1 MLPIHPRSQEQA
13 AGNTLAAGF
22 KYGLD
27 DKPPPGESLLL
38 GLQWCALVVP
48 FMIILGKIAGASHF
62 TDPAGITVYLQKT
75 AFVMAVFLFLEIM
88 WGHGLPLVMGPS
100 AVLLIGIISSAGF
113 DADAI
118 YTAVASGGVILALAG
133 MSGLVGYLQRLFTP
147 RVVAVVLLLIAFTL
161 MPTVLR
167 LITEVNGGTPQ
178 ANMVYA
184 LSLTAAMLVFHRF
197 LKGIWKSILILLAM
211 FSGSVIYFII
221 FPGGLDMGPA
231 VSAKFIASFFR
242 DMTGKLS
249 FDAGLLISFF
259 ICFVALSINDLGSMQ
274 SINALAKA
282 KDMEKRLNRGVF
294 FTGLANIASGIFG
307 IIGQVN
313 YSVSAGVVA
322 ATGCISRFTLI
333 PAAAVLL
340 AVGETD
346 ARAEQG
352 PAAPDPDKSVCPSA
366 VPEILRTLGYAD
378 DFIAEVCG
386 IVLGDSRL
394 RDRINFKIVRDAALL
409 ADSEEHRIRAA
420 AAPLD
425 DDFLA
430 SFMTDSARR
439 FAEKR
444 VLLGKPGDTPAGGN

>member
-340 AVGETD
+340 AISFSPMTIAFLSIV
-346 ARAEQG
+346 
-352 PAAPDPDKSVCPSA
+352 PSA
-366 VPEILRTLGYAD
+366 VVGSVMFFTLCSQVSAGLSVAFEAVGQLNFDDGMVIGMPILIATVIAFMPADFFHAFPRVMQPVIGNGFVVGVIILLLLEHVMFKKGY
-378 DFIAEVCG
+378 
-386 IVLGDSRL
+386 
-394 RDRINFKIVRDAALL
+394 
-409 ADSEEHRIRAA
+409 
-420 AAPLD
+420 
-425 DDFLA
+425 
-430 SFMTDSARR
+430 
-439 FAEKR
+439 
-444 VLLGKPGDTPAGGN
+444 